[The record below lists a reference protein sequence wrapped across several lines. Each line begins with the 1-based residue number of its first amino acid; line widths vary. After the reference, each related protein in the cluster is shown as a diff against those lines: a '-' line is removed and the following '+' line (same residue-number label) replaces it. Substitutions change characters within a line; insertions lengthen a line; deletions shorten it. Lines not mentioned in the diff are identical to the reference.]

1 MIVVLDASAAVKLVL
16 DEDHS
21 DQVRRLWDE
30 PLRFVAPTI
39 ILPEVASAITAAWRT
54 GRVGQAD
61 ARLAQQ
67 SWVTLTDEL
76 DLLNVDLGLASDA
89 RVLAADRSVRGMDAI
104 YLAVAIRLAK
114 HSPIGL
120 LSFDDR
126 QRAVLSPED
135 GISLLPDKVD
145 G

>member
-21 DQVRRLWDE
+21 DQVRQLWDE

-39 ILPEVASAITAAWRT
+39 ILPEVASAITAAWRA
-54 GRVGQAD
+54 GRVREAG
-61 ARLAQQ
+61 AR
-67 SWVTLTDEL
+67 
-76 DLLNVDLGLASDA
+76 LGLASDA
-89 RVLAADRSVRGMDAI
+89 RALAAARSVRGMDAI
-104 YLAVAIRLAK
+104 YVAAAMRLTG
-114 HSPIGL
+114 HGPIGL

-126 QRAVLSPED
+126 QRGVLNPED
-135 GISLLPDKVD
+135 DVSLLPGKV

>member
-1 MIVVLDASAAVKLVL
+1 MIIVLDASAAVKLVL

-54 GRVGQAD
+54 GRVGQAG

-67 SWVTLTDEL
+67 SWATLTDDI
-76 DLLNVDLGLASDA
+76 DLLNIDLGLASDA
-89 RVLAADRSVRGMDAI
+89 RALAAGRSVRGMDAI
-104 YLAVAIRLAK
+104 YLAVAIRLAG
-114 HSPIGL
+114 HSPVGL
-120 LSFDDR
+120 LSFDDH
-126 QRAVLSPED
+126 QRAVLNPED
-135 GISLLPDKVD
+135 DISLLPAKVN
-145 G
+145 

>member
-21 DQVRRLWDE
+21 DQVRQLWDE

-39 ILPEVASAITAAWRT
+39 MLPEVASAITAAWRT
-54 GRVGQAD
+54 GRVGQAG

-67 SWVTLTDEL
+67 SWASLTDDV
-76 DLLNVDLGLASDA
+76 DLLHVDLGLAADA
-89 RVLAADRSVRGMDAI
+89 RALAAARSVRGMDAI
-104 YLAVAIRLAK
+104 YLAVAMRLVG

-126 QRAVLSPED
+126 QRAVLNPED
-135 GISLLPDKVD
+135 DISLLPDKVN
-145 G
+145 

>member
-21 DQVRRLWDE
+21 DQVRQLWDE

-39 ILPEVASAITAAWRT
+39 ILPEVASAITAAWRA
-54 GRVGQAD
+54 GRVREAG

-67 SWVTLTDEL
+67 SWATLTEDI
-76 DLLNVDLGLASDA
+76 DLLNIDLGLASDA
-89 RVLAADRSVRGMDAI
+89 RALAAARSVRGMDAI
-104 YLAVAIRLAK
+104 YVAAAMRLTG
-114 HSPIGL
+114 HGPIGL

-126 QRAVLSPED
+126 QRGVLNPED
-135 GISLLPDKVD
+135 DISLLPGKVD
-145 G
+145 